1 MILCILKTP
10 FFYWYSMV
18 KYDLPAIMNQQGCQQ
33 QPLRIFAENCPRLAT
48 TLEPTAVAGVWE
60 KHGLVKYRYGHLM
73 SCVKNYMQVIWK
85 NPRYPRYP
93 RSNGFNDS
101 AGRIYVILCPYF
113 WPYSIFRHLYQ
124 CIEDIKILPHQLG
137 IKHATL
143 NEGSMQSLARDIIL
157 SLPQKTCCTTLYHVV
172 PSGNFT

>member
-1 MILCILKTP
+1 MISQQSWTNRGVNSSHCEFSLKIVLASP
-10 FFYWYSMV
+10 PLWSLRLWQGYGKSMV
-18 KYDLPAIMNQQGCQQ
+18 WWNIDM
-33 QPLRIFAENCPRLAT
+33 
-48 TLEPTAVAGVWE
+48 
-60 KHGLVKYRYGHLM
+60 
-73 SCVKNYMQVIWK
+73 VIWCHVSK
-85 NPRYPRYP
+85 IICKWAGRSQDIHRYP

-143 NEGSMQSLARDIIL
+143 NEGCMQSLARDIIL